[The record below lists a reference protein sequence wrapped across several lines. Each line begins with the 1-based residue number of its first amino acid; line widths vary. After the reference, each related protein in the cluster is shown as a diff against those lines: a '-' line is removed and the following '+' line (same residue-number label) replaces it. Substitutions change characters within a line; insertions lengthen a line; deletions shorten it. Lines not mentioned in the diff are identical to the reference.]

1 MNKEKK
7 IYVFADFL
15 PFHNELIGTIYLSQ
29 IRGKEFYSFEYDH
42 NWLQNQNMVL
52 DPDLQLYSGRQFI
65 TDEKIIFGVFA
76 DSCPDR
82 WGRRLMNRR
91 EELRAR
97 ERQEKPKKL
106 LESDYLLGVYDESR
120 MGALRFKTDLDG
132 EFLSNDDE
140 FATPPWTSLRELE
153 QASIA
158 FEADSNPLDTKWLKQ
173 LLAPGSSLGGARPK
187 ASVLAPDGSLWIAKF
202 PSKHDDFNSGAWEMV
217 VHDLAML
224 CKLNVPEAKAENF
237 SKLGT
242 TFLVKRFDRIDDQ
255 RIHFSSAMTMLGKTD
270 GASAAD
276 GSSYLEIASFLK
288 ANGGTPKKD
297 LIELWKRIVFSMA
310 VSNTDDHFRNH
321 GFLLTNNGWELSPLY
336 DVNPDIY
343 GEYLSL
349 NVNKNESS
357 IDFDLALRS
366 ARYYGVNESEA
377 SAFISTIKNTVK
389 NNWES
394 LAKKYRI
401 SRNEI
406 IRMAPAFQIC
416 NN

>member
-1 MNKEKK
+1 MNKEKT

-91 EELRAR
+91 EESRAR

-153 QASIA
+153 QASLA

-217 VHDLAML
+217 VHDLATL

-310 VSNTDDHFRNH
+310 VSNTDDHFRTH